1 MIPTLFLLSAVG
13 GFFSG
18 LLGVG
23 GAIVLIPLMLSVPPI
38 VGVGQLTMNEVA
50 GITMVQVLAASIS
63 GCLAHRRDGFAHVK
77 MVLTMGIPMGLCSLG
92 GALLSRSMQGRSML
106 ILFGVLV
113 IVALVM
119 LLMRKTPDEAGE
131 EQQEFELNAPLAATI
146 GGAVGIASGIVGAG
160 GGFVLIPVMIT
171 VLKVPMRIAVGS
183 SLGVVFIGA
192 LMGSVGKIVSL
203 QVEWVYLLPVL
214 LGSVPGARLGARVS
228 KMLPT
233 AHIRYGL
240 IIVVVL
246 TLIKTWTDILSPVF
260 LALR

>member
-1 MIPTLFLLSAVG
+1 M
-13 GFFSG
+13 
-18 LLGVG
+18 
-23 GAIVLIPLMLSVPPI
+23 LIPLMLGVPPI
-38 VGVGQLTMNEVA
+38 VGVGRLSMNEVA

-63 GCLAHRRDGFAHVK
+63 GCLAHRRDGFAHMR

-92 GALLSRSMQGRSML
+92 GALLSKSMEGRSML

-119 LLMRKTPDEAGE
+119 LLMKRAADGPGE
-131 EQQEFELNAPLAATI
+131 ETGEFAFNAPAAAAI
-146 GGAVGIASGIVGAG
+146 GGAVGVASGIVGAG

-183 SLGVVFIGA
+183 SLGIVFIGA
-192 LMGSVGKIVSL
+192 LMGSAGKMVSL
-203 QVEWVYLLPVL
+203 QVEWIYLVPVL
-214 LGSVPGARLGARVS
+214 LGSIPGARVGARVS

-233 AHIRYGL
+233 DHIRYGL

-246 TLIKTWTDILSPVF
+246 TLIKTWTDIFSGIF
-260 LALR
+260 LTP